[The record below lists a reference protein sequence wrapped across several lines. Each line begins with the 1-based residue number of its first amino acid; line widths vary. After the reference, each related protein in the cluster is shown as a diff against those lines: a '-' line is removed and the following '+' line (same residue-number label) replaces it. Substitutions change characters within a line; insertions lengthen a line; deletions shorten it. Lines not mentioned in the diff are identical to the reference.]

1 YANAPEGKR
10 FQDCYDVATVT
21 PTDEY
26 VKVYEGAR
34 RKLEEFGLTF

>member
-1 YANAPEGKR
+1 PEGKR

-26 VKVYEGAR
+26 VKVYEGAIK
-34 RKLEEFGLTF
+34 KLEDFGLTF